1 MSKSKY
7 KKFTG
12 RIGWNHLVTPD
23 EYLGEKKWKMGFYP
37 DDLQAIKDMGNRSKV
52 RSTEDGTYIDL
63 TRSVEKEFKGELTKF
78 DPPKITLNGEEFDGK
93 YIPRGSRI
101 EVDLCFYN
109 AGKFGTGTRIQ
120 SVKILE
126 LAEEDE
132 PKTENQKV
140 EAAEEPSTKTRN
152 KDIPF

>member
-23 EYLGEKKWKMGFYP
+23 EYLGKKTWKMGFYP

-52 RSTEDGTYIDL
+52 RDNEDGTYIDL
-63 TRSVEKEFKGELTKF
+63 NRAVEKEFKGELTKF
-78 DPPKITLNGEEFDGK
+78 EPPKLTMNGEAYDGNW
-93 YIPRGSRI
+93 IPRGSRV
-101 EVDLCFYN
+101 EVELCFYN
-109 AGKFGTGTRIQ
+109 AGRFGTGTRIQ
-120 SVKILE
+120 AVKILE